1 MTNQNLQIHSKTF
14 AKLKFAFQ
22 ASAFSWSNFWHFE
35 FSSSNSPNDHHHST
49 PKANMF
55 DLAMGPKAED
65 QTL

>member
-1 MTNQNLQIHSKTF
+1 MANQNLQIRSKTY

-49 PKANMF
+49 KWKKWLGHCKRPIARV
-55 DLAMGPKAED
+55 
-65 QTL
+65 